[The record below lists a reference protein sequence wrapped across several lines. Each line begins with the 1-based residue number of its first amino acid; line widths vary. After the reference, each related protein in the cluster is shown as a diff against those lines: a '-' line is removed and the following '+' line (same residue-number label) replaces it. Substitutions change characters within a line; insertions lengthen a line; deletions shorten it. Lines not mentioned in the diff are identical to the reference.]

1 MPSGITTSLCLEPQY
16 LAVVETKC
24 QGSTNVRVECVLDTR
39 VVLRSH
45 VQLLQ
50 RKAQRKVTSDVNH
63 AYKEEYQIGHK
74 GIFLIFGHSLLE
86 NDH

>member
-1 MPSGITTSLCLEPQY
+1 MYVLNVYSILEWF
-16 LAVVETKC
+16 C
-24 QGSTNVRVECVLDTR
+24 G
-39 VVLRSH
+39 H

-74 GIFLIFGHSLLE
+74 GIFIIFGHSLLE